1 MEFGNETHQFDH
13 DYHYKCIT
21 HIKVVAYT
29 SLVLVVVLVL
39 GIVSWF
45 LRYLYKKRKNIER
58 QLSQSDAHFTFGM
71 RPISFR
77 DMNMGY

>member
-1 MEFGNETHQFDH
+1 MEFGNETHQIVQ

-45 LRYLYKKRKNIER
+45 LRYLYKRRQNIER

-77 DMNMGY
+77 DMNMGF